1 MKFQKILITGGSQG
15 IGKSI
20 VDLLV
25 QEEAEIHVISRS
37 FKNLDQYSEKLFFHP
52 VDLSQCEKVQDFI
65 VQFIERHG
73 IPDLL
78 INNAGCGAMYPWE
91 EFPAEE
97 IIAQINLMFLTPVI
111 LCREVVPLMVKKDN
125 AVILNVSSLAT
136 IFPLPYMPLY
146 NASKTALSS
155 YTRSMMLEFKNNPVF
170 IDLILGDVRTKF
182 NDNLSMQKE
191 TSMSK
196 KMFSAWLQIQK
207 QLNDSPTPDT
217 IAARIVKLVKKRKAG
232 VFYEGG
238 IFHKNIFPLL
248 SKFISFHLTIKLL
261 HFRYFKQK

>member
-20 VDLLV
+20 VDLLA

-52 VDLSQCEKVQDFI
+52 FDLSQPEKVHEFI
-65 VQFIERHG
+65 VQFIKRHG

-78 INNAGCGAMYPWE
+78 INNAGCGAMYAWE

-125 AVILNVSSLAT
+125 GVILNVSSLAK
-136 IFPLPYMPLY
+136 IFPLPFMPLY
-146 NASKTALSS
+146 NASKSALSS

-182 NDNLSMQKE
+182 NDNLSRQKDL
-191 TSMSK
+191 SMSK
-196 KMFSAWLQIQK
+196 KMISAWSQIQE
-207 QLNDSPTPDT
+207 QLNNSPTSDI
-217 IAARIVKLVKKRKAG
+217 IASRIVKLVKKRKAG
-232 VFYEGG
+232 VFYEGSL
-238 IFHKNIFPLL
+238 FHKSIFPFFGKLL
-248 SKFISFHLTIKLL
+248 SFNLTIKLL
-261 HFRYFKQK
+261 QYRYFNQE